1 MQMMQGNG
9 ATKDNEA
16 FEEAGKW
23 TTEAT
28 MNVQTVASLGRENT
42 FIEKYKTQ
50 VRSHNLNH
58 GVRGEPYP

>member
-16 FEEAGKW
+16 FEEAGKC

-50 VRSHNLNH
+50 VNFKTT
-58 GVRGEPYP
+58 

>member
-1 MQMMQGNG
+1 MKMMQGNG

-16 FEEAGKW
+16 FEEAGKC

-42 FIEKYKTQ
+42 FIEKCKTQ
-50 VRSHNLNH
+50 VRSHNLNQ